1 MTRRETKPRSG
12 AFRLT
17 REALARGVGADLPA
31 DTASEQE
38 LRRRANEIAIL
49 MRGAGVPVEI
59 EDRWAK
65 AGIDGTTVWLAVVAI
80 LSFGLIAAVV
90 FGVI

>member
-1 MTRRETKPRSG
+1 MGSS
-12 AFRLT
+12 
-17 REALARGVGADLPA
+17 ARPGTANTVILPICEPA